1 MRLDTTANG
10 IGLPGVIG
18 LGLLFFAASFHFSAL
33 APAWAERER
42 LQSEERKLVLP
53 EQLSPAPV
61 IAAGGEAPAPPGKL
75 PPPAEVLELFDRL
88 QAVGET
94 NAVTV
99 ERATYN
105 VIRHDRDATLQY
117 EITLPL
123 RGGYPNLKTFLRES
137 LELAPS
143 ASLDSLSL
151 QRAKA
156 SDAALE
162 ASVRLS
168 YFFALK

>member
-1 MRLDTTANG
+1 MRLDVTASG
-10 IGLPGVIG
+10 IGLHGVFG
-18 LGLLFFAASFHFSAL
+18 LGLLFFAASFYFSAL
-33 APAWAERER
+33 APALAEQER
-42 LQSEERKLVLP
+42 LQAEEQKLVRSDRQP
-53 EQLSPAPV
+53 PA
-61 IAAGGEAPAPPGKL
+61 AAATAGGETPASPDTL
-75 PPPAEVLELFDRL
+75 PPSAEAMELFDRL
-88 QAVGET
+88 HAAGEK
-94 NAVTV
+94 NGIAV

-105 VIRHDRDATLQY
+105 VIRLEKSATLQY
-117 EITLPL
+117 EVTLPL
-123 RGGYPNLKTFLRES
+123 RGGYPNLRTFLRES

-143 ASLDSLSL
+143 ASLDSLTL